1 MITTTI
7 SYKMTLRRYMK
18 PVLFI
23 AAFLPGAWLASLC
36 FKKEIVFEGLEVELH
51 D

>member
-23 AAFLPGAWLASLC
+23 AVFLPGTWLASLC
-36 FKKEIVFEGLEVELH
+36 FKKEIVFEGQEVELH
-51 D
+51 N